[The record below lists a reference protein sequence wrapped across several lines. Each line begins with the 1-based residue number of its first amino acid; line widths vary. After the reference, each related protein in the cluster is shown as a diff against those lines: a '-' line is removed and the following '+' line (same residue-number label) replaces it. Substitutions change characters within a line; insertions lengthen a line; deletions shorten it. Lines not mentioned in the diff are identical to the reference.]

1 MGSRQLRGCAFALPK
16 AGRYQSSVPI
26 ALNDRRDVRLANGTR
41 MSDLFVSRF
50 REEKLH
56 RHFRLISADPA
67 YAKVRHVIQN
77 WATGLL
83 DRKGESQKFINEFQT
98 TFNSSMWELYLNR
111 ALIDLGCVVDYSK
124 SSPDFC
130 VCGPGNYEF
139 NIEAVVSDQPP
150 IAKQQNAFNEQDFK
164 TRSALKLAGKIRDKL
179 DLYRGGNG
187 KKHPY
192 SSMSH
197 VRGRPF
203 VIAIAPF
210 DSDLSLT
217 QNNELIN
224 MVLFGL
230 APPKLQGADMG
241 KQDKVASLLKP
252 SGAQVEMGVFTND
265 SFKEISAVFFSTVG
279 TFGKAVIESKV
290 DRLVRATRYR
300 VIDKDRISHG
310 SEFWQIGTHRFQLA
324 ALNYL
329 LTLRRESEHRIGGAD
344 VLIQHSAFYRETHLD
359 GLQVY
364 FNPYAEVPIDPNF
377 PWPPEIALN
386 YYDVENGEHIQAH
399 PDGALVSRQVYEITP
414 EYIRLLLGTYGFL
427 Q

>member
-1 MGSRQLRGCAFALPK
+1 ML
-16 AGRYQSSVPI
+16 
-26 ALNDRRDVRLANGTR
+26 
-41 MSDLFVSRF
+41 DLFTPRF
-50 REEKLH
+50 QEKKLH
-56 RHFRLISADPA
+56 KHFRRISADPD
-67 YAKVRHVIQN
+67 YAKVQPIIQN
-77 WATGLL
+77 WAAGLL
-83 DRKGESQKFINEFQT
+83 DRKGESLKFINEFQT

-111 ALIDLGCVVDYSK
+111 ALIDFGCTVDFST
-124 SSPDFC
+124 SAPDFF
-130 VCGPGNYEF
+130 VRGPGNYEF

-150 IAKQQNAFNEQDFK
+150 TAKQQK
-164 TRSALKLAGKIRDKL
+164 TFDVQEYRTRGALKLAGKIRDKL
-179 DLYRGGNG
+179 DLYRGSNG
-187 KKHPY
+187 AKHPY

-230 APPKLQGADMG
+230 APPVLEGPDLG
-241 KQDKVASLLKP
+241 KQEKIASLLKP
-252 SGAQVEMGVFTND
+252 SGARVEMGIFTND
-265 SFKEISAVFFSTVG
+265 SFKEISAIFFSTVG
-279 TFGKAVIESKV
+279 TFGKAVVESRI

-300 VIDKDRISHG
+300 VIDKDKVAPG
-310 SEFWQIGTHRFQLA
+310 SEFWRVGTHRVQLA

-329 LTLRRESEHRIGGAD
+329 LTLRRESEHHIGGSD
-344 VLIQHSAFYRETHLD
+344 VLIQRSSFYRETHAD

-364 FNPYAEVPIDPNF
+364 FNPYAEVPFDPKF
-377 PWPPEIALN
+377 PWLAEIALN
-386 YYDVENGEHIQAH
+386 YYDVESGEHIQAH

-414 EYIRLLLGTYGFL
+414 ASIRLLLGSYGFL